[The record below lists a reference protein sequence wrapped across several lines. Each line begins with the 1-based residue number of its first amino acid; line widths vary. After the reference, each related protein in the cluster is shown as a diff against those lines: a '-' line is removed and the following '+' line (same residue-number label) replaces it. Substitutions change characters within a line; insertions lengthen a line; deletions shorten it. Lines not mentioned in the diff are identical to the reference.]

1 MNPILFALCLTLIL
15 EVPFSFLFKGKKAVG
30 LFVAFL
36 TNAITNPVFNALYIY
51 AFGYSR
57 LFFYL
62 GELAVILLEGAVYS
76 LYSRSRWGLVI
87 SIAAN
92 LLSAVIGFILNQLSP
107 PMDIAL
113 IFGAATLL
121 IELPIIFIVALR
133 IDKKR
138 LAAYKR

>member
-15 EVPFSFLFKGKKAVG
+15 EVPFSFLFKGKKAAG

-51 AFGYSR
+51 VFDYSR

-62 GELAVILLEGAVYS
+62 GELAVILLEGVVYS

-92 LLSAVIGFILNQLSP
+92 LLSAGIGFILNQLSS

-121 IELPIIFIVALR
+121 IELPITFIVALR